1 VGTIPPAYVFGPK
14 RYERAHTCKI
24 DVEGR
29 MKAFMADT
37 DASIWSYLLERSGI
51 RSIMDVEAIKQWEAS
66 MAEDIPEVT
75 LENLTATFQTVMADA
90 DLIFKR
96 GLANA
101 FYSRR

>member
-1 VGTIPPAYVFGPK
+1 MPVISGP
-14 RYERAHTCKI
+14 
-24 DVEGR
+24 
-29 MKAFMADT
+29 
-37 DASIWSYLLERSGI
+37 I